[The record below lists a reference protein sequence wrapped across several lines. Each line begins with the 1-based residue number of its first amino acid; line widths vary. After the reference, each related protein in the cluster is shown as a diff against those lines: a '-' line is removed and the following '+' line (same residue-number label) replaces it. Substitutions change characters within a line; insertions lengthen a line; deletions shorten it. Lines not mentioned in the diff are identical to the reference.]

1 MDDANAKHEEQRE
14 LAKAQFQE
22 EIQKNLAAHRRDEIT
37 YTRHISAIKK
47 AFLDFIYRNPNSL
60 EPSNPIQD
68 MEEVECNGAVKEK
81 QLEKPQNLK
90 GGHDTPI
97 VVAKEQTQTT
107 SQ

>member
-1 MDDANAKHEEQRE
+1 
-14 LAKAQFQE
+14 
-22 EIQKNLAAHRRDEIT
+22 LAAHRRDEIT

-81 QLEKPQNLK
+81 
-90 GGHDTPI
+90 
-97 VVAKEQTQTT
+97 
-107 SQ
+107 